1 MLTYTA
7 RRVAQ
12 AIAVLWAAY
21 TVTFVVLFLLPSDP
35 VSILLNQQGASSGRP
50 SEAQIAAIQQEY
62 GFDDPAVV
70 QYGHHLVDAVQ
81 LDFGQ
86 SVSRGQSVTSLL
98 AENLPPTLALTA
110 TALLLTVVIGGG
122 LAFLATYVGWR
133 PLRAFLHRLP
143 AVGVSFPTFWVGLL
157 LIQLFSFSLGW
168 FPATGSDGVSS
179 LVLPALTMSLPT
191 AGILAQVLI
200 RGLDDTLDQAH
211 IATARAKG
219 LSRFT
224 IHRKHALKN
233 ASLPAL
239 TILGLL
245 VGSTV
250 TNAVVAE
257 TVFSRLGIGRL
268 AQQAVLAQD
277 IPLVQGIVVL
287 AAAIFVVVNLAVD
300 LVYPLLD
307 PRVLQHT
314 STSSRTRTRRVRTT
328 PEVA

>member
-1 MLTYTA
+1 MLTYAA
-7 RRVAQ
+7 RRIVQ
-12 AIAVLWAAY
+12 AVAVLWAAY
-21 TVTFVVLFLLPSDP
+21 TVSFVVLYLLPSDP
-35 VSILLNQQGASSGRP
+35 VSILLNQAGGTAGRP
-50 SEAQIAAIQQEY
+50 SAEQIAQIQSQY
-62 GFDDPAVV
+62 GFDDPVLV
-70 QYGHHLVDAVQ
+70 QYVHHLVDALQ

-98 AENLPPTLALTA
+98 AESLPPTLALTA
-110 TALLLTVVIGGG
+110 TALLFTVVIGGG
-122 LAFLATYVGWR
+122 LAFVATYVGWR
-133 PLRAFLHRLP
+133 PLRSFLHRLP

-168 FPATGSDGVSS
+168 FPATGSEGVST

-211 IATARAKG
+211 IATARTKG
-219 LSRFT
+219 LSRFR
-224 IHRKHALKN
+224 IHVKHALKN
-233 ASLPAL
+233 GSLPAL

-250 TNAVVAE
+250 TQAVVAE
-257 TVFSRLGIGRL
+257 TVFSRLGVGRL

-307 PRVLQHT
+307 PRVLPHT
-314 STSSRTRTRRVRTT
+314 ERRTRVRTSPT
-328 PEVA
+328 PELA

>member
-1 MLTYTA
+1 MLQYTA
-7 RRVAQ
+7 RRIVQ

-21 TVTFVVLFLLPSDP
+21 TVSFVVLYLLPSDP
-35 VSILLNQQGASSGRP
+35 VSILLNQAGGTAGEP
-50 SEAQIAAIQQEY
+50 SAAQIAQIQSQY
-62 GFDDPAVV
+62 GFDDPVIV
-70 QYGHHLVDAVQ
+70 QYVHHLLDALR

-122 LAFLATYVGWR
+122 LAFVATYVQWR
-133 PLRAFLHRLP
+133 PLRSLLHRLP

-168 FPATGSDGVSS
+168 FPATGSKGASS

-211 IATARAKG
+211 VTTARAKG
-219 LSRFT
+219 LSRLT
-224 IHRKHALKN
+224 IHTKHALKN

-250 TNAVVAE
+250 TNAVVSE

-287 AAAIFVVVNLAVD
+287 AAAIFVVVNLLVD

-307 PRVLQHT
+307 PRVLPHT
-314 STSSRTRTRRVRTT
+314 PRRSRVRTSPI
-328 PEVA
+328 PELT

>member
-1 MLTYTA
+1 MLHYTV
-7 RRVAQ
+7 RRIAQ

-21 TVTFVVLFLLPSDP
+21 TVTFVVLYALPSDP
-35 VSILLNQQGASSGRP
+35 VSILLNQAGGTGRP
-50 SEAQIAAIQQEY
+50 SADQVAKIQQEY
-62 GFDDPAVV
+62 GFSDPILV
-70 QYGHHLVDAVQ
+70 QYVHHLVDAFR

-98 AENLPPTLALTA
+98 SENLPPTIALTA
-110 TALLLTVVIGGG
+110 MALMVTVVLGGG

-133 PLRAFLHRLP
+133 PLRSFLHRLP

-191 AGILAQVLI
+191 SGILAQVLI
-200 RGLDDTLDQAH
+200 RGLDDTLDQPH

-219 LSRFT
+219 LSRLT
-224 IHRKHALKN
+224 IHTTHALKN

-245 VGSTV
+245 VGATV
-250 TNAVVAE
+250 TNAVIAE

-287 AAAIFVVVNLAVD
+287 AAAVFVVVNLVVD
-300 LVYPLLD
+300 LIYPLLD
-307 PRVLQHT
+307 PRVLQHS
-314 STSSRTRTRRVRTT
+314 STRSLA
-328 PEVA
+328 PLEVAA

>member
-1 MLTYTA
+1 MLQYTV

-21 TVTFVVLFLLPSDP
+21 TVTFVVLYALPSDP
-35 VSILLNQQGASSGRP
+35 VSILLNQAGGTGRP
-50 SEAQIAAIQQEY
+50 SADQVARIQEAY
-62 GFDDPAVV
+62 GFNDPIAV
-70 QYGHHLVDAVQ
+70 QYIHHLLDAFR

-98 AENLPPTLALTA
+98 AENLPPTIALTA
-110 TALLLTVVIGGG
+110 LALVLTTVIGGG

-133 PLRAFLHRLP
+133 PLRSFLHRLP

-168 FPATGSDGVSS
+168 FPATGSEGVSS

-191 AGILAQVLI
+191 SGILAQVLI

-219 LSRFT
+219 LSRLT
-224 IHRKHALKN
+224 IHTKHALKN

-245 VGSTV
+245 VGATV

-287 AAAIFVVVNLAVD
+287 AAGVFVVVNLAVD
-300 LVYPLLD
+300 LIYPLLD

-314 STSSRTRTRRVRTT
+314 STRSL
-328 PEVA
+328 PPLEVAA

>member
-1 MLTYTA
+1 MVQYTV

-12 AIAVLWAAY
+12 AVGVLWAAY
-21 TVTFVVLFLLPSDP
+21 TVSFVVLYLLPSDP
-35 VSILLNQQGASSGRP
+35 VSILLNQSGGGAGRP
-50 SEAQIAAIQQEY
+50 SAEQVARIQEMY
-62 GFDDPAVV
+62 GFDDPVLV
-70 QYGHHLVDAVQ
+70 QYLTHLVDALR

-86 SVSRGQSVTSLL
+86 SVSLGQPVTSLL
-98 AENLPPTLALTA
+98 VDNLPPTLALA
-110 TALLLTVVIGGG
+110 AVALLLTLVIGGG
-122 LAFLATYVGWR
+122 LAFVATYVSWR
-133 PLRAFLHRLP
+133 PLRTFLHRLP

-168 FPATGSDGVSS
+168 FPATGSDGVST
-179 LVLPALTMSLPT
+179 LFLPALAMSLPT

-211 IATARAKG
+211 ITTARAKG
-219 LSRFT
+219 LSRLR
-224 IHRKHALKN
+224 IHTKHALKN

-245 VGSTV
+245 VGFTV
-250 TNAVVAE
+250 TNAVVVE
-257 TVFSRLGIGRL
+257 TIFSRLGIGRL

-287 AAAIFVVVNLAVD
+287 AAFAFVLINLVVD

-307 PRVLQHT
+307 PRVLQRGP
-314 STSSRTRTRRVRTT
+314 SRSRDRRET
-328 PEVA
+328 PDTLELV

>member
-1 MLTYTA
+1 MLNYTA
-7 RRVAQ
+7 RRIAQ

-21 TVTFVVLFLLPSDP
+21 TVSFVVLYMLPSDP
-35 VSILLNQQGASSGRP
+35 VSILLNQAGGTAGRP
-50 SEAQIAAIQQEY
+50 SADQIAKIQSQY
-62 GFDDPAVV
+62 GFDDPVFV
-70 QYGHHLVDAVQ
+70 QYLHHLWDALH

-98 AENLPPTLALTA
+98 TENLPPTLALTA
-110 TALLLTVVIGGG
+110 TALLFTVVMGGG
-122 LAFLATYVGWR
+122 LAFVATYVGWR
-133 PLRAFLHRLP
+133 PLRSFLHRLP

-168 FPATGSDGVSS
+168 FPATGSEGWKTV
-179 LVLPALTMSLPT
+179 VLPALTMSLPT

-200 RGLDDTLDQAH
+200 RGLDDTLEQAH

-219 LSRFT
+219 LSRLR
-224 IHRKHALKN
+224 IHLKHALKN

-250 TNAVVAE
+250 TQAVVAE

-307 PRVLQHT
+307 PRVLPHT
-314 STSSRTRTRRVRTT
+314 QRRARVRTT
-328 PEVA
+328 PTPELA

>member
-1 MLTYTA
+1 MLNYTA
-7 RRVAQ
+7 RRIAQ
-12 AIAVLWAAY
+12 AVAVLWAAY
-21 TVTFVVLFLLPSDP
+21 TVSFVVLYMLPSDP
-35 VSILLNQQGASSGRP
+35 VSILLNQAGGTSGRP
-50 SEAQIAAIQQEY
+50 SAEQIARIQSQY
-62 GFDDPAVV
+62 GFDDPVIV
-70 QYGHHLVDAVQ
+70 QYFHHLWDALH

-98 AENLPPTLALTA
+98 TENLPPTLALTA
-110 TALLLTVVIGGG
+110 TALLFTVVLGGT

-133 PLRAFLHRLP
+133 PLRSFLHRLP

-168 FPATGSDGVSS
+168 FPATGSEGLSTV
-179 LVLPALTMSLPT
+179 VLPALTMSLPT

-219 LSRFT
+219 LSRLR
-224 IHRKHALKN
+224 IHLKHALKN

-250 TNAVVAE
+250 TQAVVAE

-287 AAAIFVVVNLAVD
+287 AAAIFVVVNLVVD

-307 PRVLQHT
+307 PRVLPHT
-314 STSSRTRTRRVRTT
+314 ERRSRVRTNPT
-328 PEVA
+328 PELA

>member
-7 RRVAQ
+7 RRIVQ

-21 TVTFVVLFLLPSDP
+21 TVSFAVLYLLPSDP
-35 VSILLNQQGASSGRP
+35 VSILLNQAGGTSGRP
-50 SEAQIAAIQQEY
+50 SAEQIAQIQGEY
-62 GFDDPAVV
+62 GFDDPVVV
-70 QYGHHLVDAVQ
+70 QYVHHLVDAVQ

-98 AENLPPTLALTA
+98 ADNLPPTLALTA
-110 TALLLTVVIGGG
+110 TALLFTIVLGGG
-122 LAFLATYVGWR
+122 LAFVATYARWR
-133 PLRAFLHRLP
+133 PLRSFLHRLP
-143 AVGVSFPTFWVGLL
+143 AIGVSFPVFWVGLL

-168 FPATGSDGVSS
+168 FPATGSDGVST

-219 LSRFT
+219 LSRFR
-224 IHRKHALKN
+224 IHTKHALKN
-233 ASLPAL
+233 GSLPAL

-250 TNAVVAE
+250 TQAVVAE

-287 AAAIFVVVNLAVD
+287 AAAIFVVVNLVVD
-300 LVYPLLD
+300 LIYPLLD
-307 PRVLQHT
+307 PRVLPHAERR
-314 STSSRTRTRRVRTT
+314 SRVRTT
-328 PEVA
+328 PTPELA

>member
-1 MLTYTA
+1 MLHYTV
-7 RRVAQ
+7 RRIAQ

-21 TVTFVVLFLLPSDP
+21 TVTFVVLYALPSDP
-35 VSILLNQQGASSGRP
+35 VSILLNQAGGTGRP
-50 SEAQIAAIQQEY
+50 SADQVARIQEAY
-62 GFDDPAVV
+62 GFNDPIVV
-70 QYGHHLVDAVQ
+70 QYFHHLFDAFRF
-81 LDFGQ
+81 DFGQ

-98 AENLPPTLALTA
+98 AENLPPTIALTA
-110 TALLLTVVIGGG
+110 LALVLTTVIGGG

-133 PLRAFLHRLP
+133 PLRSFLHRLP

-168 FPATGSDGVSS
+168 FPATGSDGASS

-191 AGILAQVLI
+191 SGILAQVLI

-219 LSRFT
+219 LSRLT
-224 IHRKHALKN
+224 IHTKHVLKN
-233 ASLPAL
+233 GSLPAL
-239 TILGLL
+239 TILGVL
-245 VGSTV
+245 VGLTV
-250 TNAVVAE
+250 TNAVVSE

-287 AAAIFVVVNLAVD
+287 AAGVFVVVNLAVD
-300 LVYPLLD
+300 LIYPLLD

-314 STSSRTRTRRVRTT
+314 STRSLA
-328 PEVA
+328 PLEVAA

>member
-1 MLTYTA
+1 MLHYTA

-21 TVTFVVLFLLPSDP
+21 TVSFVVLYLLPSDP
-35 VSILLNQQGASSGRP
+35 VSILLNQAGGTSGRP
-50 SEAQIAAIQQEY
+50 SAEQIAQIQSQY
-62 GFDDPAVV
+62 GFDDPVIV
-70 QYGHHLVDAVQ
+70 QYFRHLFDAIQ

-110 TALLLTVVIGGG
+110 TALVFTVVIGGG

-133 PLRAFLHRLP
+133 PLRSFLHRLP

-168 FPATGSDGVSS
+168 FPATGSEGLST

-250 TNAVVAE
+250 TQAVVAE

-307 PRVLQHT
+307 PRVLPHIER
-314 STSSRTRTRRVRTT
+314 RTRVRITPT
-328 PEVA
+328 PELA

>member
-1 MLTYTA
+1 MLQYTV
-7 RRVAQ
+7 RRIAQ

-21 TVTFVVLFLLPSDP
+21 TVTFVVLYALPSDP
-35 VSILLNQQGASSGRP
+35 VSILLNQAGGTGRP
-50 SEAQIAAIQQEY
+50 SADQVAKIQQEY
-62 GFDDPAVV
+62 GFDEPILV
-70 QYGHHLVDAVQ
+70 QYVHHLLDVFR

-98 AENLPPTLALTA
+98 AENLPPTIALTA
-110 TALLLTVVIGGG
+110 VALVLTTVIGGG

-133 PLRAFLHRLP
+133 PLRSFLHRLP

-191 AGILAQVLI
+191 SGILAQVLI

-219 LSRFT
+219 LSRLT
-224 IHRKHALKN
+224 IHTKHALKN

-239 TILGLL
+239 TILGVL
-245 VGSTV
+245 VGATV

-287 AAAIFVVVNLAVD
+287 AAGVFVVVNLVVD
-300 LVYPLLD
+300 LIYPLLD

-314 STSSRTRTRRVRTT
+314 SSRSLA
-328 PEVA
+328 PLEVAA

>member
-1 MLTYTA
+1 MLQYTV

-21 TVTFVVLFLLPSDP
+21 TVTFVVLYLLPSDP
-35 VSILLNQQGASSGRP
+35 VSILLNQAGGVSGRP
-50 SEAQIAAIQQEY
+50 SAAQIAQIQHAY
-62 GFDDPAVV
+62 GFDDPVWV
-70 QYGHHLVDAVQ
+70 QYLHNLFHAIG

-98 AENLPPTLALTA
+98 GENLPPTLALT
-110 TALLLTVVIGGG
+110 TVALLLTVLIGGG

-133 PLRAFLHRLP
+133 PLRSFLHRLP
-143 AVGVSFPTFWVGLL
+143 AIGVSFPTFWVGLL

-168 FPATGSDGVSS
+168 FPATGSEGVSS

-191 AGILAQVLI
+191 AGVLAQVLI
-200 RGLDDTLDQAH
+200 RGLDDTLDQPH

-219 LSRFT
+219 LSRLA
-224 IHRKHALKN
+224 IHTKHALKN
-233 ASLPAL
+233 GSLPAV

-245 VGSTV
+245 VGATV

-257 TVFSRLGIGRL
+257 TVFSRPGLGRL

-287 AAAIFVVVNLAVD
+287 AAGVFVIVNLVVD
-300 LVYPLLD
+300 LIYPLLD
-307 PRVLQHT
+307 PRVLQP
-314 STSSRTRTRRVRTT
+314 TSSRTLA
-328 PEVA
+328 PLEIS

>member
-1 MLTYTA
+1 MLQYTA
-7 RRVAQ
+7 RRVVQ

-21 TVTFVVLFLLPSDP
+21 TVSFAVLYMLPSDP
-35 VSILLNQQGASSGRP
+35 VSILLNQAGGTSGRP
-50 SEAQIAAIQQEY
+50 SADQIAQIQSEY
-62 GFDDPAVV
+62 GFDDPVVV
-70 QYGHHLVDAVQ
+70 QYFHHLFDAIQ

-98 AENLPPTLALTA
+98 TENLPPTLALTA
-110 TALLLTVVIGGG
+110 TALLFTIVIGGG

-133 PLRAFLHRLP
+133 PLRSFLHRLP
-143 AVGVSFPTFWVGLL
+143 AVGVSFPTFWIGLL

-168 FPATGSDGVSS
+168 FPATGSEGIST
-179 LVLPALTMSLPT
+179 LILPALTMSLPT

-200 RGLDDTLDQAH
+200 RGLDDTLEQAH

-219 LSRFT
+219 LSRLR
-224 IHRKHALKN
+224 IHLKHALKN

-250 TNAVVAE
+250 TQAVVAE
-257 TVFSRLGIGRL
+257 TIFSRLGIGRL

-287 AAAIFVVVNLAVD
+287 AAAIFVVVNLVVD
-300 LVYPLLD
+300 LIYPLLD
-307 PRVLQHT
+307 PRVLPHT
-314 STSSRTRTRRVRTT
+314 ERRSRVRTT
-328 PEVA
+328 PTPELA

>member
-1 MLTYTA
+1 MLQYTV

-21 TVTFVVLFLLPSDP
+21 TVTFVVLYALPSDP
-35 VSILLNQQGASSGRP
+35 VSILLNQAGGTGRP
-50 SEAQIAAIQQEY
+50 SAEQVAQIKQTY
-62 GFDDPAVV
+62 GFDDPIVV
-70 QYGHHLVDAVQ
+70 QYLHHLVDALQ
-81 LDFGQ
+81 FDFGQ

-98 AENLPPTLALTA
+98 AENAPSTLALTSF
-110 TALLLTVVIGGG
+110 ALVLTVVIGGG

-133 PLRAFLHRLP
+133 PLRSFLHRLP

-168 FPATGSDGVSS
+168 FPATGSQGVSS

-191 AGILAQVLI
+191 SGILAQVLI

-219 LSRFT
+219 LSCLT
-224 IHRKHALKN
+224 IHTKHALKN

-245 VGSTV
+245 IGATV

-257 TVFSRLGIGRL
+257 TVFSRLGVGRL

-287 AAAIFVVVNLAVD
+287 AAAIFVTVNLAVD
-300 LVYPLLD
+300 LIYPLLD
-307 PRVLQHT
+307 PRVIQH
-314 STSSRTRTRRVRTT
+314 SSSRSLA
-328 PEVA
+328 PLEAS

>member
-1 MLTYTA
+1 MLQYTA
-7 RRVAQ
+7 RRVVQ

-21 TVTFVVLFLLPSDP
+21 TVSFAVLYMLPSDP
-35 VSILLNQQGASSGRP
+35 VSILLNQAGGTSGRP
-50 SEAQIAAIQQEY
+50 SADQIAQIQSQY
-62 GFDDPAVV
+62 GFDDPVVV
-70 QYGHHLVDAVQ
+70 QYFHHLFDAIQ

-98 AENLPPTLALTA
+98 TENLPPTLALTA
-110 TALLLTVVIGGG
+110 TALLFTVVIGGG

-133 PLRAFLHRLP
+133 PLRSFLHRLP
-143 AVGVSFPTFWVGLL
+143 AVGVSFPTFWIGLL

-168 FPATGSDGVSS
+168 FPATGSEGIST
-179 LVLPALTMSLPT
+179 LILPALTMSLPT

-200 RGLDDTLDQAH
+200 RGLDDTLEQAH

-219 LSRFT
+219 LSRLR
-224 IHRKHALKN
+224 IHLKHALKN

-250 TNAVVAE
+250 TQAVVAE
-257 TVFSRLGIGRL
+257 TIFSRLGIGRL

-287 AAAIFVVVNLAVD
+287 AAAIFVVVNLVVD
-300 LVYPLLD
+300 LIYPLLD
-307 PRVLQHT
+307 PRVLPHT
-314 STSSRTRTRRVRTT
+314 ERRSRVRTT
-328 PEVA
+328 PTPELA

>member
-1 MLTYTA
+1 MVQYTV

-21 TVTFVVLFLLPSDP
+21 TVTFVVLYLLPSDP
-35 VSILLNQQGASSGRP
+35 VSILLNQAGGVSGRP
-50 SEAQIAAIQQEY
+50 SAAQIAQIQHAY
-62 GFDDPAVV
+62 GFDDPVWV
-70 QYGHHLVDAVQ
+70 QYFHNLFHAIGF
-81 LDFGQ
+81 DFGQ

-98 AENLPPTLALTA
+98 GENLPPTLALT
-110 TALLLTVVIGGG
+110 TLALLLTVLIGGG

-133 PLRAFLHRLP
+133 PLRSFLHRLP
-143 AVGVSFPTFWVGLL
+143 AIGVSFPTFWVGLL

-168 FPATGSDGVSS
+168 FPATGSEGVSS

-191 AGILAQVLI
+191 AGVLAQVLI
-200 RGLDDTLDQAH
+200 RGLDDTLDQPH

-219 LSRFT
+219 LSRLT
-224 IHRKHALKN
+224 IHTKHALKN
-233 ASLPAL
+233 GSLPAI

-245 VGSTV
+245 VGATV

-257 TVFSRLGIGRL
+257 TVFSRPGLGRL

-287 AAAIFVVVNLAVD
+287 AAGVFVVVNLAVD
-300 LVYPLLD
+300 LIYPLLD
-307 PRVLQHT
+307 PRVLQP
-314 STSSRTRTRRVRTT
+314 TSSRTLA
-328 PEVA
+328 PLEIS

>member
-1 MLTYTA
+1 MLQYTA

-12 AIAVLWAAY
+12 AIGVLWAAY
-21 TVTFVVLFLLPSDP
+21 TVSFVVLYLLPSDP
-35 VSILLNQQGASSGRP
+35 VSILLNQAGGTSGRL
-50 SEAQIAAIQQEY
+50 SAEQIAQIQSQY
-62 GFDDPAVV
+62 GFDDPVIV
-70 QYGHHLVDAVQ
+70 QYFHHLFDAIQ

-98 AENLPPTLALTA
+98 AENLPPTLALTV
-110 TALLLTVVIGGG
+110 TALLFTVVIGGG
-122 LAFLATYVGWR
+122 LAFFATYVGWR

-168 FPATGSDGVSS
+168 FPATGSDGLST

-250 TNAVVAE
+250 TQAVVAE

-307 PRVLQHT
+307 PRVLPHT
-314 STSSRTRTRRVRTT
+314 ERRSRVRLSPT
-328 PEVA
+328 PELA

>member
-1 MLTYTA
+1 MLQYTV
-7 RRVAQ
+7 RRVTQ

-21 TVTFVVLFLLPSDP
+21 TVTFVVLYALPSDP
-35 VSILLNQQGASSGRP
+35 VSILLNQAGGTGRP
-50 SEAQIAAIQQEY
+50 SADQVARIQEAY
-62 GFDDPAVV
+62 GFDDPIVV
-70 QYGHHLVDAVQ
+70 QYFHHLVDAFR

-98 AENLPPTLALTA
+98 AENLPPTIALTA
-110 TALLLTVVIGGG
+110 LALVLTTVIGGG

-133 PLRAFLHRLP
+133 PLRSFLHRLP

-168 FPATGSDGVSS
+168 FPATGSEGVSS

-191 AGILAQVLI
+191 SGILAQVLI
-200 RGLDDTLDQAH
+200 RGLDDTLGQAH
-211 IATARAKG
+211 VATARAKG
-219 LSRFT
+219 LSRLT
-224 IHRKHALKN
+224 IHTKHALKN

-245 VGSTV
+245 VGATV

-257 TVFSRLGIGRL
+257 TVFSRLGLGRL

-287 AAAIFVVVNLAVD
+287 AAGVFVVVNLAVD
-300 LVYPLLD
+300 LIYPLLD

-314 STSSRTRTRRVRTT
+314 STRSLA
-328 PEVA
+328 PLEVAA

>member
-1 MLTYTA
+1 MLHYTV

-21 TVTFVVLFLLPSDP
+21 TVTFVVLYALPSDP
-35 VSILLNQQGASSGRP
+35 VSILLNQAGGTGRP
-50 SEAQIAAIQQEY
+50 SADQVAKIQEAY
-62 GFDDPAVV
+62 GFDDPILV
-70 QYGHHLVDAVQ
+70 QYLHHLGDA
-81 LDFGQ
+81 LRFDFGQ

-98 AENLPPTLALTA
+98 AENLPSTIALTA
-110 TALLLTVVIGGG
+110 LALVLTTLIGGG
-122 LAFLATYVGWR
+122 LAFLATYTGWR
-133 PLRAFLHRLP
+133 PLRSFLHRLP

-168 FPATGSDGVSS
+168 FPATGSEGASS

-191 AGILAQVLI
+191 SGILAQVLI

-219 LSRFT
+219 LSRLT
-224 IHRKHALKN
+224 IHTKHVLKN
-233 ASLPAL
+233 GSLPAL

-245 VGSTV
+245 VGATV
-250 TNAVVAE
+250 TNTVISE

-287 AAAIFVVVNLAVD
+287 AAGVFVIVNLAVD

-314 STSSRTRTRRVRTT
+314 SSRSLA
-328 PEVA
+328 PLEVVA

>member
-1 MLTYTA
+1 MLRYTA
-7 RRVAQ
+7 GRIAQ
-12 AIAVLWAAY
+12 AIGVLWAAY
-21 TVTFVVLFLLPSDP
+21 TVSFVVLYLLPSDP
-35 VSILLNQQGASSGRP
+35 VSILLNQAGGTSGRP
-50 SEAQIAAIQQEY
+50 SADQIAQIQSQY
-62 GFDDPAVV
+62 GFDDPVIV
-70 QYGHHLVDAVQ
+70 QYFHHLFDAIQ

-98 AENLPPTLALTA
+98 AENLPPTMALTA
-110 TALLLTVVIGGG
+110 TALLFTVVIGGG
-122 LAFLATYVGWR
+122 LAFLATYVRWR
-133 PLRAFLHRLP
+133 PLRSFLHRLP

-168 FPATGSDGVSS
+168 FPATGSDGFSTV
-179 LVLPALTMSLPT
+179 VLPALTMSLPT

-219 LSRFT
+219 LSRLR
-224 IHRKHALKN
+224 IHLKHALKN

-245 VGSTV
+245 VGATV
-250 TNAVVAE
+250 TQAVVSE

-287 AAAIFVVVNLAVD
+287 AATIFVVVNLVVD

-307 PRVLQHT
+307 PRVLPHT
-314 STSSRTRTRRVRTT
+314 ERRSRVRATPT
-328 PEVA
+328 PELA

>member
-1 MLTYTA
+1 MLQYTA

-21 TVTFVVLFLLPSDP
+21 TVTFVVLYLLPSDP
-35 VSILLNQQGASSGRP
+35 VSILLNQAGGTSGRP
-50 SEAQIAAIQQEY
+50 SADQIAQIQSQY
-62 GFDDPAVV
+62 GFDDPVIV
-70 QYGHHLVDAVQ
+70 QYVHHLFDAIQ

-98 AENLPPTLALTA
+98 SENLPPTLALTA
-110 TALLLTVVIGGG
+110 TALLFTVVIGGG

-133 PLRAFLHRLP
+133 PLRSFLHRLP

-168 FPATGSDGVSS
+168 FPATGSEGIST
-179 LVLPALTMSLPT
+179 LILPALTMSLPT

-219 LSRFT
+219 LSRLR
-224 IHRKHALKN
+224 IHGKHALKN

-250 TNAVVAE
+250 TQAVVAE

-287 AAAIFVVVNLAVD
+287 AAAIFVVVNLVVD
-300 LVYPLLD
+300 LIYPLLD
-307 PRVLQHT
+307 PRVLPHT
-314 STSSRTRTRRVRTT
+314 ERRSRVRTT
-328 PEVA
+328 TPTPELA

>member
-1 MLTYTA
+1 MLQYLA
-7 RRVAQ
+7 RRIAQ

-21 TVTFVVLFLLPSDP
+21 TVSFVVLYLLPSDP
-35 VSILLNQQGASSGRP
+35 VSILLNQSGASAGRP
-50 SEAQIAAIQQEY
+50 SEEQIAQIQSQY
-62 GFDDPAVV
+62 GFDDPVLV
-70 QYGHHLVDAVQ
+70 QYLHQLVDALQ

-98 AENLPPTLALTA
+98 VDNLPPTLALTA
-110 TALLLTVVIGGG
+110 MALLFTVVLGG
-122 LAFLATYVGWR
+122 LLAFVATYVQVR
-133 PLRAFLHRLP
+133 PLRSFLQRLP

-168 FPATGSDGVSS
+168 FPATGSEGFSS

-200 RGLDDTLDQAH
+200 RGLEDTLGQAH

-219 LSRFT
+219 LSRLT
-224 IHRKHALKN
+224 IHVKHALKN

-245 VGSTV
+245 VGTTV

-287 AAAIFVVVNLAVD
+287 AAAIFVIVNLLVD

-314 STSSRTRTRRVRTT
+314 STRSRLRTRNRPALET
-328 PEVA
+328 A

>member
-1 MLTYTA
+1 MLQYTV

-21 TVTFVVLFLLPSDP
+21 TVTFVVLYALPSDP
-35 VSILLNQQGASSGRP
+35 VSILLNQAGGTGRP
-50 SEAQIAAIQQEY
+50 SADQVARIQEAY
-62 GFDDPAVV
+62 GFDDPIVV
-70 QYGHHLVDAVQ
+70 QYVHHLLDAFR

-98 AENLPPTLALTA
+98 AENLPPTIALTA
-110 TALLLTVVIGGG
+110 LALVLTTVIGGG

-133 PLRAFLHRLP
+133 PLRSFLHRLP

-168 FPATGSDGVSS
+168 FPATGSEGASS

-191 AGILAQVLI
+191 SGILAQVLI

-219 LSRFT
+219 LSRLT
-224 IHRKHALKN
+224 IHTKHALKN

-245 VGSTV
+245 VGATV

-287 AAAIFVVVNLAVD
+287 AAGVFVVVNLAVD
-300 LVYPLLD
+300 LIYPLLD

-314 STSSRTRTRRVRTT
+314 STRSLA
-328 PEVA
+328 PLEVAA

>member
-1 MLTYTA
+1 MLQYTA
-7 RRVAQ
+7 RRVVQ

-21 TVTFVVLFLLPSDP
+21 TVSFAVLYMLPSDP
-35 VSILLNQQGASSGRP
+35 VSILLNQAGGTSGRP
-50 SEAQIAAIQQEY
+50 SADQIAQIQSEY
-62 GFDDPAVV
+62 GFDDPVVV
-70 QYGHHLVDAVQ
+70 QYFHHLFDAIQ

-98 AENLPPTLALTA
+98 TENLPPTLALTA
-110 TALLLTVVIGGG
+110 TALLFTVVIGGG

-133 PLRAFLHRLP
+133 PLRSFLHRLP
-143 AVGVSFPTFWVGLL
+143 AVGVSFPTFWIGLL

-168 FPATGSDGVSS
+168 FPATGSEGIST
-179 LVLPALTMSLPT
+179 LILPALTMSLPT

-200 RGLDDTLDQAH
+200 RGLDDTLEQAH

-219 LSRFT
+219 LSRLR
-224 IHRKHALKN
+224 IHLKHALKN

-250 TNAVVAE
+250 TQAVVAE
-257 TVFSRLGIGRL
+257 TIFSRLGIGRL

-287 AAAIFVVVNLAVD
+287 AAAIFVVVNLVVD
-300 LVYPLLD
+300 LIYPLLD
-307 PRVLQHT
+307 PRVLPHT
-314 STSSRTRTRRVRTT
+314 ERRSRVRTT
-328 PEVA
+328 PTPELA

>member
-1 MLTYTA
+1 MLNYTA
-7 RRVAQ
+7 RRIAQ

-21 TVTFVVLFLLPSDP
+21 TVSFVVLYLLPSDP
-35 VSILLNQQGASSGRP
+35 VSILLNQAGGTSGRP
-50 SEAQIAAIQQEY
+50 SAEQIAKIQSEY
-62 GFDDPAVV
+62 GFDDPVIV
-70 QYGHHLVDAVQ
+70 QYFHHLFDAVQ

-98 AENLPPTLALTA
+98 TENLPPTLALTA
-110 TALLLTVVIGGG
+110 TALLFTVVLGGT
-122 LAFLATYVGWR
+122 LAFFATYVGWR
-133 PLRAFLHRLP
+133 PLRSFLHRLP

-168 FPATGSDGVSS
+168 FPATGSEGVST

-200 RGLDDTLDQAH
+200 RGLDDTLEQAH

-219 LSRFT
+219 LSRFR
-224 IHRKHALKN
+224 IHTKHALKN
-233 ASLPAL
+233 GSLPAL

-245 VGSTV
+245 VGATV
-250 TNAVVAE
+250 TQAVVAE

-287 AAAIFVVVNLAVD
+287 AAAIFV
-300 LVYPLLD
+300 LV
-307 PRVLQHT
+307 
-314 STSSRTRTRRVRTT
+314 
-328 PEVA
+328 

>member
-1 MLTYTA
+1 MLQYTA

-21 TVTFVVLFLLPSDP
+21 TVTFVVLYALPSDP
-35 VSILLNQQGASSGRP
+35 VSILLNQAGGTGRP
-50 SEAQIAAIQQEY
+50 SADQVARIQEAY
-62 GFDDPAVV
+62 GFDDPIVV
-70 QYGHHLVDAVQ
+70 QYLHHLVDAFR

-98 AENLPPTLALTA
+98 AENLPPTIALTA
-110 TALLLTVVIGGG
+110 LALVLTTVIGGG

-133 PLRAFLHRLP
+133 PLRSFLHRLP

-157 LIQLFSFSLGW
+157 LIQVFSFSLGW
-168 FPATGSDGVSS
+168 FPATGSEGASS

-191 AGILAQVLI
+191 SGILAQVLI

-219 LSRFT
+219 LSRLT
-224 IHRKHALKN
+224 IHTKHVLKN
-233 ASLPAL
+233 GSLPAL

-245 VGSTV
+245 VGATV
-250 TNAVVAE
+250 TNAVISE

-287 AAAIFVVVNLAVD
+287 AAGVFVVVNLAVD
-300 LVYPLLD
+300 LIYPLLD

-314 STSSRTRTRRVRTT
+314 STRSLA
-328 PEVA
+328 PLEVAA

>member
-1 MLTYTA
+1 MLEYTA
-7 RRVAQ
+7 RRIAQ

-21 TVTFVVLFLLPSDP
+21 TVTFVVLYALPSDP
-35 VSILLNQQGASSGRP
+35 VSILLNEAGGTGRP
-50 SEAQIAAIQQEY
+50 SADQVAKLQQAY
-62 GFDDPAVV
+62 GFDDPIVV
-70 QYGHHLVDAVQ
+70 QYWHHLVDAFQ

-98 AENLPPTLALTA
+98 TENLPPTIALTA
-110 TALLLTVVIGGG
+110 VALVLTTVIGGG

-133 PLRAFLHRLP
+133 PLRSFLHRLP

-191 AGILAQVLI
+191 SGILAQVLI

-219 LSRFT
+219 LSRLT
-224 IHRKHALKN
+224 IHTKHALKN

-239 TILGLL
+239 TILGVL
-245 VGSTV
+245 VGATV

-287 AAAIFVVVNLAVD
+287 AASVFVVVNLVVD
-300 LVYPLLD
+300 LIYPLLD

-314 STSSRTRTRRVRTT
+314 SSRSLA
-328 PEVA
+328 PLEVAA

>member
-1 MLTYTA
+1 MLQYTA

-21 TVTFVVLFLLPSDP
+21 TVTFVVLYLLPSDP
-35 VSILLNQQGASSGRP
+35 VSILLNQAGGTSGRP
-50 SEAQIAAIQQEY
+50 SADQIAQIQSQY
-62 GFDDPAVV
+62 GFDDPVIV
-70 QYGHHLVDAVQ
+70 QYVHHLFDAIQ

-98 AENLPPTLALTA
+98 SENLPPTLALTA
-110 TALLLTVVIGGG
+110 TALLFTVVIGGG

-133 PLRAFLHRLP
+133 PLRSFLHRLP

-168 FPATGSDGVSS
+168 FPATGSEGIST
-179 LVLPALTMSLPT
+179 LILPALTMSLPT
-191 AGILAQVLI
+191 ARILAQVLI

-219 LSRFT
+219 LSRLR
-224 IHRKHALKN
+224 IHGKHALKN

-250 TNAVVAE
+250 TQAVVAE

-287 AAAIFVVVNLAVD
+287 AAAIFVVVNLVVD
-300 LVYPLLD
+300 LIYPLLD
-307 PRVLQHT
+307 PRVLPHT
-314 STSSRTRTRRVRTT
+314 ERRSRVRTT
-328 PEVA
+328 TPTPELA

>member
-1 MLTYTA
+1 MVQYTV

-21 TVTFVVLFLLPSDP
+21 TVTFVVLYALPSDP
-35 VSILLNQQGASSGRP
+35 VSILLNQAGGTGRP
-50 SEAQIAAIQQEY
+50 SADQVARIQAAY
-62 GFDDPAVV
+62 GFDDPIVV
-70 QYGHHLVDAVQ
+70 QYWHHLVDAFQ
-81 LDFGQ
+81 FDFGQ
-86 SVSRGQSVTSLL
+86 SVSRGQSVSSLL
-98 AENLPPTLALTA
+98 AENLPPTIALTA
-110 TALLLTVVIGGG
+110 MALVLTTLIGGG

-133 PLRAFLHRLP
+133 PLRSFLHRLP

-168 FPATGSDGVSS
+168 FPATGSSGVSS

-191 AGILAQVLI
+191 SGILAQVLI

-219 LSRFT
+219 LSRLT
-224 IHRKHALKN
+224 IHTKHALKN

-239 TILGLL
+239 TILGVL
-245 VGSTV
+245 VGATV

-287 AAAIFVVVNLAVD
+287 AAGVFVVVNLVVD
-300 LVYPLLD
+300 LIYPLLD
-307 PRVLQHT
+307 PRVLQP
-314 STSSRTRTRRVRTT
+314 TSSRSLA
-328 PEVA
+328 PLEVAA

>member
-1 MLTYTA
+1 MLTYAA
-7 RRVAQ
+7 RRIVQ
-12 AIAVLWAAY
+12 AVAVLWAAY
-21 TVTFVVLFLLPSDP
+21 TVSFVVLYLLPSDP
-35 VSILLNQQGASSGRP
+35 VSILLNQAGGTAGRP
-50 SEAQIAAIQQEY
+50 SAEQIAQIQSQY
-62 GFDDPAVV
+62 GFDDPVLV
-70 QYGHHLVDAVQ
+70 QYVHHLVDALQ

-98 AENLPPTLALTA
+98 AESLPPTLALTA
-110 TALLLTVVIGGG
+110 TALLFTVVIGGG
-122 LAFLATYVGWR
+122 LAFVATYVGWR
-133 PLRAFLHRLP
+133 PLRSFLHRLP

-168 FPATGSDGVSS
+168 FPATGSEGVST

-219 LSRFT
+219 LSRFR
-224 IHRKHALKN
+224 IHVKHVLKN
-233 ASLPAL
+233 GSLPAL

-250 TNAVVAE
+250 TQAVVAE
-257 TVFSRLGIGRL
+257 TVFSRLGVGRL

-307 PRVLQHT
+307 PRVLPHT
-314 STSSRTRTRRVRTT
+314 ERRSRVRTT
-328 PEVA
+328 PTPELA

>member
-1 MLTYTA
+1 MLTYAA
-7 RRVAQ
+7 RRIVQ
-12 AIAVLWAAY
+12 AVAVLWAAY
-21 TVTFVVLFLLPSDP
+21 TVSFVVLYLLPSDP
-35 VSILLNQQGASSGRP
+35 VSILLNQAGGTSGRP
-50 SEAQIAAIQQEY
+50 SAEQIAQIQSQY
-62 GFDDPAVV
+62 GFDDPVLL
-70 QYGHHLVDAVQ
+70 QYVHHLVDALQ

-98 AENLPPTLALTA
+98 AESLPPTLALTA
-110 TALLLTVVIGGG
+110 TALLFTVVIGGG
-122 LAFLATYVGWR
+122 LAFVATYVGWR
-133 PLRAFLHRLP
+133 PLRSFLHRLP

-168 FPATGSDGVSS
+168 FPATGSEGVST

-219 LSRFT
+219 LSRFR
-224 IHRKHALKN
+224 IHVKHVLKN
-233 ASLPAL
+233 GSLPAL

-250 TNAVVAE
+250 TQAVVAE
-257 TVFSRLGIGRL
+257 TVFSRLGVGRL

-307 PRVLQHT
+307 PRVLPHT
-314 STSSRTRTRRVRTT
+314 ERRTRVRTSPT
-328 PEVA
+328 PELA

>member
-1 MLTYTA
+1 MLQYTA
-7 RRVAQ
+7 RRIAQ
-12 AIAVLWAAY
+12 AVAVLWAAY
-21 TVTFVVLFLLPSDP
+21 TVSFVVLYMLPSDP
-35 VSILLNQQGASSGRP
+35 VSILLNQAGGTAGRP
-50 SEAQIAAIQQEY
+50 SAEQIAQIQSQY
-62 GFDDPAVV
+62 GFDDPVIV
-70 QYGHHLVDAVQ
+70 QYLHHLLDALH

-98 AENLPPTLALTA
+98 ADNLPPTLALTA
-110 TALLLTVVIGGG
+110 TALAFTVLIGGA
-122 LAFLATYVGWR
+122 LAFVATYVGWR

-168 FPATGSDGVSS
+168 FPATGSEGASS

-219 LSRFT
+219 LSRLT
-224 IHRKHALKN
+224 IHAKHALKN

-268 AQQAVLAQD
+268 AQQAVLAKD

-287 AAAIFVVVNLAVD
+287 AAAIFVVVNLLVD

-307 PRVLQHT
+307 PRVLPHT
-314 STSSRTRTRRVRTT
+314 ERRARVRPTPT
-328 PEVA
+328 PELA